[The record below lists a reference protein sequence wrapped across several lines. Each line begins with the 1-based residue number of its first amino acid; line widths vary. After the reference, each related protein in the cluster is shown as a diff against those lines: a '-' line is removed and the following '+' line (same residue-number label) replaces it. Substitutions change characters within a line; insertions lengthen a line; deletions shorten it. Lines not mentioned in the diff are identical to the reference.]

1 MFLVKTKLCL
11 TNVELAWYCRLIKAC
26 GLFFLAA
33 RQNQQVDSALAGCV
47 SSLVTTVVVVVV
59 NESLDSKEQVRAVFL
74 RPDVNVL
81 IFYRFP
87 KSFYPDVVFCA
98 AAAVHTD
105 LAFRG
110 NQSFAGISIPNC
122 LDTRL
127 ANIRAGECKARFI
140 SAERRRMKPKV
151 NPVAS
156 PDRLSCV
163 DICPSVSQDA
173 ASSIFGVSNAAAE
186 FSRNSFFQRLHHYW

>member
-1 MFLVKTKLCL
+1 MQRHQPADKFAPNHKAFRFQIIHHLASAHSRMLRVLMVNL
-11 TNVELAWYCRLIKAC
+11 THNLKVPVRFALKRFVVVHAVGKPQCVTLLLDGKA
-26 GLFFLAA
+26 
-33 RQNQQVDSALAGCV
+33 
-47 SSLVTTVVVVVV
+47 LVT
-59 NESLDSKEQVRAVFL
+59 
-74 RPDVNVL
+74 
-81 IFYRFP
+81 
-87 KSFYPDVVFCA
+87 
-98 AAAVHTD
+98 
-105 LAFRG
+105 RG
-110 NQSFAGISIPNC
+110 YHSSAGIGIPSFREAC
-122 LDTRL
+122 F
-127 ANIRAGECKARFI
+127 ANIRASECRGKARFV

>member
-1 MFLVKTKLCL
+1 MLNVFLINLL
-11 TNVELAWYCRLIKAC
+11 HDY
-26 GLFFLAA
+26 
-33 RQNQQVDSALAGCV
+33 QVLLALAFR
-47 SSLVTTVVVVVV
+47 LVVV
-59 NESLDSKEQVRAVFL
+59 S
-74 RPDVNVL
+74 
-81 IFYRFP
+81 
-87 KSFYPDVVFCA
+87 CA
-98 AAAVHTD
+98 AQSKDPTLLLDAD

-127 ANIRAGECKARFI
+127 ANIRASECKDKARFV

-151 NPVAS
+151 NSVAS
-156 PDRLSCV
+156 LDRLSCV
-163 DICPSVSQDA
+163 DICPSVSQDT

>member
-1 MFLVKTKLCL
+1 MFSMFLVNLLHDLKVLLTLAFRLVVMGRSAQTK
-11 TNVELAWYCRLIKAC
+11 NLALLLYA
-26 GLFFLAA
+26 
-33 RQNQQVDSALAGCV
+33 
-47 SSLVTTVVVVVV
+47 
-59 NESLDSKEQVRAVFL
+59 
-74 RPDVNVL
+74 
-81 IFYRFP
+81 
-87 KSFYPDVVFCA
+87 
-98 AAAVHTD
+98 D

-110 NQSFAGISIPNC
+110 YQSSAGISIPNC